1 MQRRNVLKSAARLVL
16 LGAGVA
22 AWGAAQAQ
30 PSYTVSAEV
39 LQQTVAQRFPLRYPV
54 EGLLN
59 LDLQAPR
66 LRLLPAQN
74 RLAATMAVQAAGPAL
89 RRSYAGSFDVDFAL
103 RYEASDR
110 SIRAHQ
116 LQFKNLQ
123 FPDLKPAVVELLNS
137 YGPALAAQSLQ
148 EVVLHTL
155 RPQDLALADTMGL
168 QPGSITVTD
177 QGLVIGF
184 VNKPA

>member
-1 MQRRNVLKSAARLVL
+1 MQRRYLLVTSARLAL
-16 LGAGVA
+16 LGAGVVA
-22 AWGAAQAQ
+22 MDRVLAQ
-30 PSYTVSAEV
+30 PSYTVSAQV

-66 LRLLPAQN
+66 LSLLPVQN
-74 RLAATMAVQAAGPAL
+74 RLAAAMQVEAAGPAL
-89 RRSYAGSFDVDFAL
+89 RRSYTGSFDVDFAL

-110 SIRAHQ
+110 SIRAYQ

-123 FPDLKPAVVELLNS
+123 FPGLQPAAAELLNA

-155 RPQDLALADTMGL
+155 RPQDLTLADTMGL

-177 QGLVIGF
+177 KGLVVGF
-184 VNKPA
+184 VNKPG